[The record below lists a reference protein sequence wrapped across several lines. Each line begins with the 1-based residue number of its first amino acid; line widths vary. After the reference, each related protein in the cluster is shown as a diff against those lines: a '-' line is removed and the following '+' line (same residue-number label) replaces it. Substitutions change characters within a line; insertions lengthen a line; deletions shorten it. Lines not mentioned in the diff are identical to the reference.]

1 MVCMVCQPAWSAD
14 LTATG
19 SRVRTRIHV
28 DVFPRKVEVVYPR
41 DIAYVSNGRFITPQY
56 SCWSWTSARRLQLI
70 PTWSG
75 PCAGSPYWDWSGH
88 EVRYV
93 ERVRVH

>member
-19 SRVRTRIHV
+19 SRVRTRVHV
-28 DVFPRKVEVVYPR
+28 VYPRKVEVVYPR